1 MNNKDLKESFSYIL
15 TRQKHWSKFQR
26 RNPLIDHIVF
36 IIILILVVPLPFIF
50 SAYLKSKVKKI
61 AVRKQIALV
70 RTKNGLKIAKILE
83 PHNSFDIVCM
93 SVKGDR
99 YFSKIDLLLSVF
111 SSYDVYSNY
120 MMLLKN
126 SFLRMN
132 LIKVVKVLGFSN
144 LEKMFIDN
152 HSLNSVIQFNDHS
165 PESFYLHKICK
176 IQNVE
181 TVYVQHAP
189 VGDKFPAL
197 YHDINVLFSNDSL
210 DKYQK
215 SNDNLKVIIAFDFR
229 FLKALNYRGNNKV
242 ANSVLL
248 CPNLLDSITSI
259 EQTAEALIKQGYD
272 VRIRMHP
279 ADKRHLASHLTQSV
293 VKDVW
298 EDLAISQIVI
308 TNESAIPL
316 EAAFLDCFVYKASFW
331 SENIDAYNFIRRGL
345 IISDEKSLENC
356 IVSVNN
362 RKQAIDF
369 NKLEYYTGEI
379 VIDRLKLDL

>member
-61 AVRKQIALV
+61 AIRKQIALV

-111 SSYDVYSNY
+111 SSYNVYSNY

-144 LEKMFIDN
+144 LEKMFLDN

-176 IQNVE
+176 VQNVE

-215 SNDNLKVIIAFDFR
+215 TNENIKVIIAFDFR
-229 FLKALNYRGNNKV
+229 FLKALNYRGNKKV
-242 ANSVLL
+242 VNSVLL

-259 EQTAEALIKQGYD
+259 EQTAEALIKQGYA
-272 VRIRMHP
+272 VRVRMHP
-279 ADKRHLASHLTQSV
+279 ADKRQLGSHLTKSEI
-293 VKDVW
+293 KDVW
-298 EDLAISQIVI
+298 EDLAISEIVI
-308 TNESAIPL
+308 TNESAIPI
-316 EAAFLDCFVYKASFW
+316 EAAFLGCLVYKASFW

-345 IISDEKSLENC
+345 IISDEKTLENC

-362 RKQAIDF
+362 RKQAIDL